1 LAASTYPP
9 LPLFFFLRNLP
20 HVLKLHT
27 DLPCPNHPNKT
38 RRLKTKKP
46 WLMSTKQY
54 NTMLDAAAKGE
65 EIIKQNDMKIAAE
78 EKVEEERLARAGG
91 DKT

>member
-1 LAASTYPP
+1 
-9 LPLFFFLRNLP
+9 
-20 HVLKLHT
+20 
-27 DLPCPNHPNKT
+27 
-38 RRLKTKKP
+38 
-46 WLMSTKQY
+46 MSTKQY